1 MQFERASG
9 ILLHPTSFPSIGG
22 IGDLGPAAYE
32 FVNWLASAHQQLWQI
47 LPLAPAGYGNSPYS
61 ATSAFA
67 GNPLLISL
75 EGLARNGWLDETRV
89 RKLDRGD
96 RDIDFEEVKRT
107 KLPLIREAADK
118 FLSQTSG
125 DARDRYDKFK
135 WENGWWLED
144 FVMFDALRHEFKD
157 TSWNEWPHDIKHREP
172 PAMKHWCDRLSR
184 ELDVERVTQFF
195 FYEQWFALHQYC
207 ARHNIKI
214 IGDVAIFV
222 SFDSADVWSQR
233 ELFRL
238 NPETLD
244 PDVVAGVPPD
254 AFSETGQRWGNP
266 LYRWDVLQQRGYDWW
281 IRRLRWALTTC
292 DIIRLD
298 HFRGFES
305 YWEIPAQEPTA
316 VKGRWVKGPA
326 DDLFNAVR
334 KECGKLPFIAED
346 LGMITEEVHEFR
358 RRLDVPG
365 MRVLQF
371 GFSNPGA
378 HIYLPHKF
386 EPNTVVY
393 TGTHDNDTTAGW
405 WNSVSDAERRDVC
418 AYMGEPADG
427 IHWAMI
433 RAAEASVARLCVIQL
448 QDVLGLDTDCRMN
461 KPSEPS
467 GNWAWRYR
475 PGALKKE
482 LAAKLAEITDVSD
495 RVTSTK

>member
-75 EGLARNGWLDETRV
+75 EGLARNGWLEETRV
-89 RKLDRGD
+89 RKLGRADGD
-96 RDIDFEEVKRT
+96 VDFEAVKRT

-144 FVMFDALRHEFKD
+144 FVLFDALRHEFKD
-157 TSWNEWPHDIKHREP
+157 KSWNEWPHDIKHREA
-172 PAMKHWCDRLSR
+172 PAMKHWCDQLSR

-207 ARHNIKI
+207 ARHNTKI

-346 LGMITEEVHEFR
+346 LGMITEEVHEF
-358 RRLDVPG
+358 
-365 MRVLQF
+365 
-371 GFSNPGA
+371 
-378 HIYLPHKF
+378 

-405 WNSVSDAERRDVC
+405 WNTVSDAEKRDVR
-418 AYMGEPADG
+418 AYMGEPPDG

-461 KPSEPS
+461 KPSEAS

-495 RVTSTK
+495 RVTGTK